1 MKFQNYNST
10 EQISKIWVQPPQPA
24 TDLVLGICFDF
35 TDVKNAVFSNAVA
48 YCKSFEFFRVCSSAN
63 LTPPQRYSVPKNRR
77 GEWQQALLR
86 GSS

>member
-10 EQISKIWVQPPQPA
+10 EQISKIWVQPPQPE
-24 TDLVLGICFDF
+24 TDLVLGTCFDF
-35 TDVKNAVFSNAVA
+35 TDELNAVA